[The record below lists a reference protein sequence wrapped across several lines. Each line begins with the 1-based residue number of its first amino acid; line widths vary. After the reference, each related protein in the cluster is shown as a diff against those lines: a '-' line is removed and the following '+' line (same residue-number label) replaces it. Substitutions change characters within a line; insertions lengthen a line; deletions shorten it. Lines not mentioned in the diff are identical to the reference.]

1 MKVAV
6 NKIFFINTVYSRTKG
21 MDHMSEEQNKKLED
35 AKKTVEEMLKDP
47 EKKNILKNI
56 VDSIA
61 KDAAELSEAFN
72 KTDFAIKDFMKSK
85 TAWIVIAIIG
95 MGGFSGW
102 YFANQQTVIASLP
115 PAIAP
120 IEEVQKDWKDTV
132 QPPIRTSIEEPKDIP
147 AQELPSPPQLDTDDP
162 VPEEY
167 KEEVNQRAL
176 WCRRVLRRFDS
187 YWIDLAGGQV
197 RDEILER
204 EARICKKYLNKI
216 GASYLYSK

>member
-21 MDHMSEEQNKKLED
+21 RDHMSEEQNKKLED

-132 QPPIRTSIEEPKDIP
+132 QPPIRTPIEEPKDIP